1 MLVANVLDIVDKKK
15 NVYVHDIANGYI
27 ITHCDEENTISTNV
41 LNYPVERITTT
52 DNGSIVLYIAYDIV
66 DFNDLNCEALLNCLS
81 DYIYS
86 VCPYEHFEDL
96 SLTELVECAKA
107 FWANGDYSVDR
118 YGNWYDEDFQK
129 I

>member
-15 NVYVHDIANGYI
+15 NVYVRDIANEYI
-27 ITHCDEENTISTNV
+27 ITYCDEENTINTNV

-52 DNGSIVLYIAYDIV
+52 DNGDIVLYIAYDIV
-66 DFNDLNCEALLNCLS
+66 DFNDLNCVALLYCLS

-107 FWANGDYSVDR
+107 FWANGNYSIDR
-118 YGNWYDEDFQK
+118 YGNWYDEDF
-129 I
+129 IRI